1 MSPEAAKAYGI
12 IDSVYMPPEK
22 VGAASQGL
30 PAASN
35 PASGTGKGG
44 SAKAADGPAPAGA

>member
-12 IDSVYMPPEK
+12 IDAVYTPPEK
-22 VGAASQGL
+22 VGAASSGL

-35 PASGTGKGG
+35 PGSAAGKG
-44 SAKAADGPAPAGA
+44 SAAKAADGPAPAGG